1 MEWLD
6 YCKTFIHRL
15 KDNYR
20 KMMGH
25 ELNLEHPELYTEK
38 IQWLKIYDS
47 TFIKSYLTD
56 KINLHKWCKAKLG
69 VDLCIPILQVCG
81 SPEQINFDALP
92 NAFVIKCNHGSG
104 MNIVVKDKGT
114 INRTKIVETLNKWL
128 HTNFAFSN
136 GCELHYAMIEPR
148 ILIEKYM
155 AQNGHSDLTDYKIHC
170 FNGNPIWCQVFLDR
184 HTNKT
189 VSNYSL
195 DWAYSPEYDWI
206 EYPSVSTIKRP
217 FNFDKMVDYSRILAA
232 DFKICRCDF
241 YEIDGKLYLGELTF
255 TPDSG
260 YDHFK
265 TITTNKKLGDLLHL

>member
-6 YCKTFIHRL
+6 YCKTFIPRL

-56 KINLHKWCKAKLG
+56 KINLHKWCKFKLG
-69 VDLCIPILQVCG
+69 IDLCIPILQVCT
-81 SPEQINFDALP
+81 SPEQINFDVLP

-104 MNIVVKDKGT
+104 MNIVVTDKST
-114 INRTKIVETLNKWL
+114 INRTKIVETLSKWL

-155 AQNGHSDLTDYKIHC
+155 KQNGHSDLTDYKIHC

-195 DWAYSPEYDWI
+195 DWKYLPEYDWV
-206 EYPSVSTIKRP
+206 EYPSASTIKRP
-217 FNFDKMVDYSRILAA
+217 INFDRMIEYSRKLAV

-241 YEIDGKLYLGELTF
+241 YEIADELYLGELTF
-255 TPDSG
+255 TPNSG

-265 TITTNKKLGDLLHL
+265 TTTTSKKLGDLLHL